1 MTWSTKKKVVVG
13 IIIALLVIFVVI
25 PFVVGFFLGF
35 FDATYEA
42 GYNQAVM
49 DSGGYYDDAYN
60 EDLEDF
66 FDQGYDDSWDMP

>member
-1 MTWSTKKKVVVG
+1 MAWSTKKKVVVG
-13 IIIALLVIFVVI
+13 IIMALLLIFVVI
-25 PFVVGFFLGF
+25 PFVGGFFLGF

-49 DSGGYYDDAYN
+49 DSGGYYDDGYN

-66 FDQGYDDSWDMP
+66 FDQGYVDSWDP

>member
-1 MTWSTKKKVVVG
+1 MAWSTKKKVVVG
-13 IIIALLVIFVVI
+13 IIIALLLIFVVI
-25 PFVVGFFLGF
+25 PFIGGFFLGF

-49 DSGGYYDDAYN
+49 DSGGYYDDGYN

-66 FDQGYDDSWDMP
+66 FDQGYVDSWDP

>member
-1 MTWSTKKKVVVG
+1 MAWSTKKKVVVG
-13 IIIALLVIFVVI
+13 IIIALLLIFVVI
-25 PFVVGFFLGF
+25 PFVGGFFLGF

-60 EDLEDF
+60 EDLDEF
-66 FDQGYDDSWDMP
+66 FEQDYDGFWDP